1 MSASTL
7 SSLVFAVGASTLAT
21 LVVKATLTLAFALL
35 LIRLARGASASL
47 RHAVAAAG
55 FAILLLLPLAALFAP
70 ARVIRVDAPAVTA
83 ARRPA
88 PAEVPLPTALVA
100 RPRETG
106 ATAPRAIDPLRA
118 AAGVYLVGAVLV
130 SASLFT
136 GISRIRRIRRRA
148 EVSVAGTLL
157 ANGMARAEAGRTG
170 IEVAFSPELP
180 VPITLGWPH
189 PVILLPAEAAAWDE
203 AALKR
208 AVRHELEHIV
218 RADWATQVVSRLALA
233 VYWPHPL
240 AWMLWSR
247 LRLEAERACDDAVIR
262 SRGEA
267 VPYAEQLVTLAR
279 RVGDAQPIPAL
290 SMATR
295 SNLGLRVEAILDGR
309 RRRGAR
315 SRLSALTVGGLALAL
330 AWAIAPVQVMARAVE
345 PPPRATEPPDHD
357 DAADPDDDDDK
368 KDSRDVALLEAA
380 EKGAIAKMRR
390 LLDQGARADAVIQG
404 DGSPLIAAAR
414 AGRLDAMKLLIGAGA
429 NVNRGVSGDG
439 SPLIMA
445 ANEGYVEA
453 VRLLLDQG
461 ADIDLGVPGDG
472 NALIMAAGAGE
483 VEVMRLLLDRGASIE
498 MIVPGDEN
506 PLIKASE
513 SGEAGAVRLLLERG
527 ANVNAR
533 AWAET
538 NTGRGEWRTPLKMA
552 RRKGHQDVVRILV
565 EAGARE

>member
-7 SSLVFAVGASTLAT
+7 SSIVLAVSASTLAT
-21 LVVKATLTLAFALL
+21 LVAKATLAMAVALL
-35 LIRLARGASASL
+35 LIRLARGASAAL
-47 RHAVAAAG
+47 RHAMAAAC
-55 FAILLLLPLAALFAP
+55 FAILLLLPLAAFFAP
-70 ARVIRVDAPAVTA
+70 ARVIRVDAPVVTTATVSPAAEATRRDAPVAAAVETA
-83 ARRPA
+83 GASARR
-88 PAEVPLPTALVA
+88 
-100 RPRETG
+100 
-106 ATAPRAIDPLRA
+106 IDPARA
-118 AAGVYLVGAVLV
+118 VAGLYAIGVLLVGA
-130 SASLFT
+130 SLLA
-136 GISRIRRIRRRA
+136 GLNRIRRIRRRA

-157 ANGMARAEAGRTG
+157 ANGMARAEDGRSG

-180 VPITLGWPH
+180 VPITLGWHH

-203 AALKR
+203 AALRR
-208 AVRHELEHIV
+208 AVRHELEHIA
-218 RADWATQVVSRLALA
+218 RADWATQVVSRLTLAL
-233 VYWPHPL
+233 YWPHPL
-240 AWMLWSR
+240 AWMLWAR

-262 SRGEA
+262 SHGEA

-279 RVGDAQPIPAL
+279 RVGDAQPVPVL

-295 SNLGLRVEAILDGR
+295 SNLGLRVEAILDAQR
-309 RRRGAR
+309 RRSGR
-315 SRLSALTVGGLALAL
+315 SRLASLTVGTLALAL
-330 AWAIAPVQVMARAVE
+330 VWAIAPVRVMARAVE
-345 PPPRATEPPDHD
+345 PPAPQSVDRDD
-357 DAADPDDDDDK
+357 DADSDDDD

-380 EKGAIAKMRR
+380 EKGALAKMER
-390 LLDQGARADAVIQG
+390 LLGQGARADAVVHG

-429 NVNRGVSGDG
+429 KVNRGVRGDG

-445 ANEGYVEA
+445 ARKGHLEA

-483 VEVMRLLLDRGASIE
+483 LDVMRLLLERGASIE

-506 PLIKASE
+506 PLIHASE
-513 SGEAGAVRLLLERG
+513 GGQAEAVHLLLDRG
-527 ANVNAR
+527 ADVNAR

-538 NTGRGEWRTPLKMA
+538 GDGRGEWRTALKMA
-552 RRKGHQDVVRILV
+552 RRNGHQAVVHILL